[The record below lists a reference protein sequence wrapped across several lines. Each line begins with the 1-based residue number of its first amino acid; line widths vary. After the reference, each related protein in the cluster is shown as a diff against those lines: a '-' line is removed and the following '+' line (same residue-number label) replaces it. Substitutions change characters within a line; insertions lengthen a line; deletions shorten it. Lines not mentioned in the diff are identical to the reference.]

1 MNRMLYAVALFGA
14 LATAGL
20 AHAQIN
26 AAPPPASPAAAEPT
40 TNKSFDPTIS
50 GPGHRFGSHHEQP
63 LRLRNGNAGGQQ
75 CGAGDLSVDV
85 GSAPKRRH
93 ALSMSE
99 AKPL

>member
-40 TNKSFDPTIS
+40 TNKSFDPTLPYQAPGTASEATTNNRS
-50 GPGHRFGSHHEQP
+50 GCATGTPAGSSAAQATSP
-63 LRLRNGNAGGQQ
+63 
-75 CGAGDLSVDV
+75 SM
-85 GSAPKRRH
+85 SAP
-93 ALSMSE
+93 L
-99 AKPL
+99 PNGGTPCP